1 MERKPD
7 RVTSSCRQRIS
18 STGFRQS
25 TLTLALAGVVSGY
38 AGMAWADQ
46 TAERATSAA
55 ATTATTAT
63 TATAQLEE
71 VVVTAQKRKEPLQKT
86 PIAITALTARDL
98 ETMRIDN
105 LMDLTN
111 KMPSVNIVPFTG
123 NRAAPNL
130 SIRGMSNNDSQSTKD
145 SAFGIYIDGVP
156 IGRGVGLASD
166 IADLERVEVL
176 RGPQGTLYGR
186 NTTAGAIN
194 FITVKPE
201 REFSFEQTLT
211 AGNHGLVAGKTRI
224 NVPLSDQLYTRFSYL
239 RSSKD
244 GWVKNR
250 NTTLPNQTDFNND
263 DNEAARLAV
272 RLLATDH
279 FKADLSFDHS
289 KMTYGNIFFQRIGGA
304 TAVPGRQ
311 ESTANPK
318 GLSPSQTKIDGQNL
332 TLSWKLDALELKSI
346 TAGRKMSNR
355 LSQSYIDLFTQ
366 TGDQNQDQFSQEFQ
380 AVGDAWNHRLEYAAG
395 LFYYKENA
403 DEYTKSDYGG
413 PMVDV
418 WRVKSESKSTALYGQ
433 ATWKPPVLEDRLRLT
448 VGVRQTHDQR
458 MATKSF
464 IVSGFMPASNGAIVA
479 GDRSF
484 NKFTPTYTVDY
495 AFTDDINGYA
505 KIANGYR
512 AGGFNTR
519 SPYSSFGNGFNP
531 ENVRSTEIGLKT
543 NLFERR
549 LRLNAA
555 AFVNRFANLQ
565 VDQQRTPAIFTDTL
579 NAGKARIQGAEI
591 ELNALVGQGLTANLF
606 YTWLQSEYETYID
619 NGINIAAIRHLPNSP
634 KGQAGVGLRYDGPRI
649 GYGKLAASL
658 DYKWQSRLYA
668 GPANDTRTNGYGLWD
683 GRIQLGNIALSQGT
697 LRVALWGKNLANK
710 EYRRA
715 TTNLGVLSAQYGEPR
730 MLGIDVTY
738 DY

>member
-1 MERKPD
+1 MYTRH
-7 RVTSSCRQRIS
+7 RSSTSSTHFS
-18 STGFRQS
+18 LSL
-25 TLTLALAGVVSGY
+25 LTWALAGVISGY
-38 AGMAWADQ
+38 AGIVQADPASDPK
-46 TAERATSAA
+46 TDRPAVGNEGSK
-55 ATTATTAT
+55 
-63 TATAQLEE
+63 LEE
-71 VVVTAQKRKEPLQKT
+71 VIVTAQKRKESLQKT

-105 LMDLTN
+105 LMDMTN
-111 KMPSVNIVPFTG
+111 KLPSVNIVPFTG

-201 REFSFEQTLT
+201 RDFSFEQTLT
-211 AGNHGLVAGKTRI
+211 AGNRGILASKTRI
-224 NVPLSDQLYTRFSYL
+224 NVPVSDTLYTRFSYL

-244 GWVKNR
+244 GWVKNL
-250 NTTLPNQTDFNND
+250 NTTLPDQTDFNEE

-272 RLLATDH
+272 RLLATPD

-289 KMTYGNIFFQRIGGA
+289 KMTYGNVFFQKISGPK
-304 TAVPGRQ
+304 AVDGYQ
-311 ESTANPK
+311 ESSPAAK

-332 TLSWKLDALELKSI
+332 TLTWTRDALTLKSI
-346 TAGRKMSNR
+346 TAWRKMDNH
-355 LSQSYIDLFTQ
+355 LTQDYLDIFTQ
-366 TGDQNQDQFSQEFQ
+366 KGDQSQDQFSQEFQ
-380 AVGDAWNHRLEYAAG
+380 AIGEAFDHRLEYVGG
-395 LFYYKENA
+395 LFYYKESA
-403 DEYTKSDYGG
+403 DEFIKSDYGG

-418 WRVKSESKSTALYGQ
+418 WRVNSESKSSALYGQ

-458 MATKSF
+458 MATKNF
-464 IVSGFMPASNGAIVA
+464 IVSGFDPSSNGVA
-479 GDRSF
+479 VVGNRSF

-505 KIANGYR
+505 KVANGYR

-531 ENVRSTEIGLKT
+531 ENVRSTELGLKT
-543 NLFERR
+543 DLMDHR
-549 LRLNAA
+549 LRLNTA
-555 AFVNRFANLQ
+555 AFVNRFTNQQ
-565 VDQQRTPAIFTDTL
+565 VDQQLAIPIFTDTV
-579 NAGKARIQGAEI
+579 NAGKARIQGAEV
-591 ELNALVGQGLTANLF
+591 ELNALLTQGWTTHVF
-606 YTWLQSEYETYID
+606 YTWLQSEYQVYTD
-619 NGINIAAIRHLPNSP
+619 RFGNNIAAQRHLPNSP
-634 KGQAGVGLRYDGPRI
+634 KGQAGVGLRYDGARMS
-649 GYGKLAASL
+649 YGKLTASL
-658 DYKWQSRLYA
+658 DYKWQSAFYA
-668 GPANDTRTNGYGLWD
+668 GPASDTYTNAYGLWD
-683 GRIQLGNIALSQGT
+683 GRIQLGDIRLPQGT
-697 LRVALWGKNLANK
+697 LRVALWGKNLADK

-715 TTNLGVLSAQYGEPR
+715 TTNLGGGGLSAQYGER
-730 MLGIDVTY
+730 RTLGIDVIY